1 MKYILLAFVIAGIK
15 IKLIILVGLAIL
27 AVKVVGVRAEE
38 PRIKTMATLCDH
50 TNYDQTKGAD
60 EQKGCEEWINTVV
73 IQTTVFID
81 CNMIK
86 KSFER
91 QVKMD
96 KQYLVRFRCFP
107 IK

>member
-1 MKYILLAFVIAGIK
+1 MKYILLAFVVAGIK
-15 IKLIILVGLAIL
+15 IKLIILLGLAIL
-27 AVKVVGVRAEE
+27 AVKVAGVRAEE
-38 PRIKTMATLCDH
+38 PRIKTTAILCNH
-50 TNYDQTKGAD
+50 ANYDQTKEAN
-60 EQKGCEEWINTVV
+60 EQGCEEWINTVA

-96 KQYLVRFRCFP
+96 KQHLVRFRCSP